1 MPARSGSAGVDT
13 AVAHCG
19 APAVGVCAGVAD
31 VPGFGSVGFGG
42 VVVGGGALPGNGVGR
57 GTGVCVGGG
66 AVCAAIADVASTTL
80 TAIPASLGHD

>member
-1 MPARSGSAGVDT
+1 MPARSGSAGVDP

-19 APAVGVCAGVAD
+19 APAVDVGVGVTC
-31 VPGFGSVGFGG
+31 VPGFGSVGFGD
-42 VVVGGGALPGNGVGR
+42 VVGGGALPGNGVGR

-66 AVCAAIADVASTTL
+66 AVCGASGDVARTTL